1 MRDPNPSPPVLEV
14 LRFSVF
20 AKDRPLLRDIE
31 LRIPDRSVFA
41 IVGPSGIGK
50 TTLLRSLN
58 RLTDL
63 TPDLRREGDI
73 RFRGESIHDPRV
85 NPDSLR
91 ARVGILFQQP
101 VVFPGSILHN
111 VLFGVRHVF
120 RVSRRDAEDIAERAL
135 RDAALWA
142 ETRDRL
148 HAPAAR
154 LSVCLARTR
163 ALRPEVLLL
172 DEPPSAL
179 DAASAAAVEE
189 TLLQL
194 RSRCAMVWVT
204 HDMAQA
210 RRVADDAARLGAREG
225 AAEVI
230 ARGAQALSLNLPDTA
245 QVPEAAP

>member
-154 LSVCLARTR
+154 LSVGQQQR
-163 ALRPEVLLL
+163 A
-172 DEPPSAL
+172 
-179 DAASAAAVEE
+179 
-189 TLLQL
+189 
-194 RSRCAMVWVT
+194 RSRSAPKSCCST
-204 HDMAQA
+204 NPRA
-210 RRVADDAARLGAREG
+210 RSTPPPPRPSKRPSSNFA
-225 AAEVI
+225 
-230 ARGAQALSLNLPDTA
+230 P
-245 QVPEAAP
+245 AAPWSG